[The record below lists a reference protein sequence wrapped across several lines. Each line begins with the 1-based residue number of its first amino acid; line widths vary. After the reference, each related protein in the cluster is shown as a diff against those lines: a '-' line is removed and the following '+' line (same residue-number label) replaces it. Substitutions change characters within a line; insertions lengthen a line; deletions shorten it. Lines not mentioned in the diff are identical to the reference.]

1 VNKKQHSDKEFE
13 RLFIEALQQS
23 HEILNMPLS
32 REIRTSWENL
42 QRKIEKDISHRND
55 TVA

>member
-1 VNKKQHSDKEFE
+1 MNKKQHSDKEFE

-23 HEILNMPLS
+23 YEILNMPLS

-42 QRKIEKDISHRND
+42 QRKIEKEISQRKE